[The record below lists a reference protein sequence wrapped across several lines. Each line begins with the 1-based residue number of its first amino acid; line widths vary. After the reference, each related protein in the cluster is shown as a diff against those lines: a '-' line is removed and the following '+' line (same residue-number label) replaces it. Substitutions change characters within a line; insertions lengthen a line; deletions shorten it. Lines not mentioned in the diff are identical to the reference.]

1 VGSKKADIL
10 SKLSQEWASL
20 ARIAKSSR
28 CGIKTAKRWLDEFV
42 GDGIADHDGESYRL
56 NRNATKTLRAKAEKL
71 QEDLNV
77 LEKERGQTELR
88 WDGDLSKTVG
98 LEWRNNPSLVKYF
111 RHSMK
116 KFDDTKK
123 VWEKELEEI
132 RMELRKLEESS

>member
-42 GDGIADHDGESYRL
+42 RDGIADHDGESYRL

-88 WDGDLSKTVG
+88 WDGDLSRTVG
-98 LEWRNNPSLVKYF
+98 LDWRNNPSLVKYF
-111 RHSMK
+111 RRSMK
-116 KFDDTKK
+116 KFDDAKK